1 MAKWF
6 IGTCVFA
13 ILLVTGTYLDWGI
26 FPGIFKQ
33 LASTCFIMAVW
44 SAGAR
49 ENRYGRLILAG
60 LCFSWCGDAFLIKGG
75 DTFFLLGLGSFLFA
89 HVLYCSAFIL
99 HGVSWKWSITSLLV
113 IIPTVIAIMSDVF
126 SHVSD
131 DMKIPVGIYTIVITA
146 MVMLAV
152 GTQGVRSNR
161 FIVVGAVMFYFSD
174 VSVARSQFLDTG
186 FPYYVWG
193 LPLYYMGQLL
203 LALSVWRNNEPD

>member
-1 MAKWF
+1 
-6 IGTCVFA
+6 
-13 ILLVTGTYLDWGI
+13 
-26 FPGIFKQ
+26 
-33 LASTCFIMAVW
+33 
-44 SAGAR
+44 
-49 ENRYGRLILAG
+49 
-60 LCFSWCGDAFLIKGG
+60 
-75 DTFFLLGLGSFLFA
+75 
-89 HVLYCSAFIL
+89 
-99 HGVSWKWSITSLLV
+99 
-113 IIPTVIAIMSDVF
+113 MSGVF